1 MKRAYKKIES
11 FLDVLQVNMEANN
24 YKEAEKVVSHL
35 DIYFCFMNDEQKD
48 YYQVAKDA
56 IEEGRPWI
64 I

>member
-1 MKRAYKKIES
+1 
-11 FLDVLQVNMEANN
+11 MEANN
-24 YKEAEKVVSHL
+24 YKEAEKVVNYL